1 MSESIWT
8 GDSSWPVE
16 LLSWSPS
23 GVHIASGFTN
33 GTILIQKAGSGE
45 VQVGPIK
52 TDHIVKGETSSFRL
66 ANLEILINAVLYNA
80 SAALH
85 FTEAYKPGFAHVFF
99 NCWFAAING
108 GNKLPRVHDKK
119 LRILALCNPVS
130 WWMLAYLEVLAKEGV
145 RLREKSKQ
153 AEAGDDESDT
163 SEESEIEEE
172 LGFFSLLDAINPYI
186 TFKQALQTFQN
197 QNSNLYQAE
206 TTMLTVER
214 HTLLMEVAAMAE
226 SQAGGHS

>member
-1 MSESIWT
+1 
-8 GDSSWPVE
+8 VE

-33 GTILIQKAGSGE
+33 GTILIQKAESGE

-66 ANLEILINAVLYNA
+66 ANLEILVNAVLYNA

-85 FTEAYKPGFAHVFF
+85 FMEAYKPGFARVFF

-119 LRILALCNPVS
+119 LRILALCK
-130 WWMLAYLEVLAKEGV
+130 LLEMMAVLIPDV
-145 RLREKSKQ
+145 LRD
-153 AEAGDDESDT
+153 G
-163 SEESEIEEE
+163 
-172 LGFFSLLDAINPYI
+172 
-186 TFKQALQTFQN
+186 
-197 QNSNLYQAE
+197 
-206 TTMLTVER
+206 
-214 HTLLMEVAAMAE
+214 
-226 SQAGGHS
+226 